1 MCGDV
6 NVFCVCVCS
15 KIFET
20 IFVFFRYDKERRSV
34 YICIISACTTMGW
47 CLGPALDRLGA
58 MFLYWSTQPW
68 SIVLKDDERACI
80 CKGYFFFFPK
90 QTKPKKEDLLAW
102 LMVCVVVS
110 RFCKKKITHLYW
122 LRPPIVVSK
131 IGLCC
136 VLLYFLLW
144 VPWCCAYYTIL
155 GTSTQPVMLH

>member
-1 MCGDV
+1 MHFVCA
-6 NVFCVCVCS
+6 CVQ
-15 KIFET
+15 KFLRQ
-20 IFVFFRYDKERRSV
+20 FLYFFRYDKERRSV

-68 SIVLKDDERACI
+68 SIVLKEDERACI
-80 CKGYFFFFPK
+80 CKGYFFFPK

-110 RFCKKKITHLYW
+110 RFCKKKITHLYCW

-155 GTSTQPVMLH
+155 GTSTQPVVSSTC